1 MSELIER
8 ICKRIEQRNLDRQF
22 VMAKREVG
30 INSGDILWTTLA
42 ERINEEIEQL
52 GKLAPTFR
60 YTVEGS
66 KSSKITIHA
75 GTIPRTT
82 LILERI
88 PSGVKSK
95 IESISHGLAT
105 TKTIEECAWFFW
117 ADDQLKPCLTDYE
130 TEYAMDTLIEMILN
144 AFIGEWMRL
153 EGL

>member
-82 LILERI
+82 LIL
-88 PSGVKSK
+88 P
-95 IESISHGLAT
+95 
-105 TKTIEECAWFFW
+105 
-117 ADDQLKPCLTDYE
+117 
-130 TEYAMDTLIEMILN
+130 N
-144 AFIGEWMRL
+144 
-153 EGL
+153 